1 MKNNRLKN
9 QKSPSISSDKK
20 KYQQYSYGL
29 KRKVVHEVQSGKRSI
44 EDARIFYQI
53 KGKSLIYS
61 WIKLYG
67 KLIYDPKK
75 AYLMKKS
82 PQERIKELEEKL
94 EIAEL
99 QKDILLDITEAM
111 EEEGM
116 DVKKYLPEQLR
127 KDYENH
133 KRKAQ

>member
-1 MKNNRLKN
+1 MKNNQLKN
-9 QKSPSISSDKK
+9 QKDPSFSPDKK
-20 KYQQYSYGL
+20 KYKKYSYAL

-44 EDARIFYQI
+44 QDARKFYHI
-53 KGKSLIYS
+53 NGKSLIYS
-61 WIKLYG
+61 WIKIYG

-75 AYLMKKS
+75 TYLMKKS

-99 QKDILLDITEAM
+99 EKDILLDITEAI

-133 KRKAQ
+133 KRKG